1 MLRVFINIRYRT
13 LKTQLSIIIRK
24 GILVYMTFEM
34 NSMAIFCKSFG
45 KKMFSSQ
52 GLGVAMDLGRK

>member
-1 MLRVFINIRYRT
+1 
-13 LKTQLSIIIRK
+13 
-24 GILVYMTFEM
+24 MTFEM